1 MFDPRSDI
9 LKYRSSAE
17 PCLSIRSCISPP
29 GVMGVT
35 SSLLGARRPT
45 VRFRLVC
52 KEDNTRSSLTM
63 RLIRQLRSALL
74 GAAILAAALLG
85 AVAPASAHD
94 AAESTSPAAGATVA
108 APPETGVG
116 HVQQEPA
123 GARFADAG
131 ERCRRR
137 QLGGRRG
144 GDRGQRRL
152 AEAQVRAPRPAPTPW
167 CGGWSVRTRTR
178 SRAASRSRPPPAA
191 AGSTAAA
198 AVPTMGTAQP
208 GTTPA
213 PSPPAD
219 SSEPFPV
226 EHRDLRWHGDRH
238 RGRPGPDGQ
247 APPHTRTIRQRHRRA
262 ERNAA
267 SGRLTGRS

>member
-1 MFDPRSDI
+1 MAKNVAKPPRISRETFDPRSDI

-35 SSLLGARRPT
+35 SILLGARRPT

-52 KEDNTRSSLTM
+52 KEANTRSSLPM

-94 AAESTSPAAGATVA
+94 AAESTSPASGATVA

-131 ERCRRR
+131 ERRRRR
-137 QLGGRRG
+137 QLGRRRG

-152 AEAQVRAPRPAPTPW
+152 AEAQAGGPGRAYTVVWRVVSSDSHPIEGSFTFTATAGSSRLDGGCRGSHDGNRPAGHHAGAGPA
-167 CGGWSVRTRTR
+167 GRLL
-178 SRAASRSRPPPAA
+178 RA
-191 AGSTAAA
+191 
-198 AVPTMGTAQP
+198 V
-208 GTTPA
+208 
-213 PSPPAD
+213 
-219 SSEPFPV
+219 PV
-226 EHRDLRWHGDRH
+226 EHRDLRWA
-238 RGRPGPDGQ
+238 RPS
-247 APPHTRTIRQRHRRA
+247 
-262 ERNAA
+262 A
-267 SGRLTGRS
+267 SWSPWA